1 MIKVIRIHCLTIL
14 SLMIVWQPALVV
26 ANPSAPIKIAA
37 IFPLTGQAKEANV
50 HAIEGVEI
58 AINEINTTGGL
69 LGKGVELIIVDNQ
82 STPIGSK
89 LAAERAVA
97 LGVSAIIGAGWSSHS
112 LAVARV
118 AERNNVPMIS
128 PHSTTPSLTSIGP
141 NIFRICFS
149 DEYQGVLIADFALTE
164 LQASRALVFVD
175 LTSDYSLE
183 LSRVFKEH
191 FREYGGL
198 IVAELE
204 YKISQMNYGQQVDMS
219 RQLAADVVFLSGHDE
234 SGMIASMLQDAGVK
248 AIPIGGDGWGV
259 KNFFTLGGDRLQR
272 GYYICHWSP
281 FSQNPVS
288 QAFIR
293 KYGKTATITE
303 PLVLSYD
310 AVSVLAEAI
319 KRAGTGD
326 SRAVRNQITLMNDFP
341 GVTGNLSF
349 DEQGNAIRGACVSEI
364 RNGKPFFM
372 KNIQIQ

>member
-1 MIKVIRIHCLTIL
+1 MKKVQGDHFLIFL
-14 SLMIVWQPALVV
+14 SLLLMWQPSLVAAV
-26 ANPSAPIKIAA
+26 GQPVRIAA
-37 IFPLTGQAKEANV
+37 IFALTGQAKEANV
-50 HAIEGVEI
+50 HAIKGVEI
-58 AINEINTTGGL
+58 AINEINTAGGL
-69 LGKGVELIIVDNQ
+69 LGQGVELVIVDNQ

-118 AERNNVPMIS
+118 AEQNNIPMIS
-128 PHSTTPSLTSIGP
+128 PHSTTPPLTSIGP
-141 NIFRICFS
+141 NIFRVCFS

-183 LSRVFKEH
+183 LSRVFNKH
-191 FREYGGL
+191 FREYGGE

-204 YKISQMNYGQQVDMS
+204 YKSTQMDFERQVD
-219 RQLAADVVFLSGHDE
+219 RARRLAADVVLLSGHDE
-234 SGMIASMLQDAGVK
+234 SGLIAAKLQAAKVR

-259 KNFFTLGGDRLQR
+259 KSFFTLGGSQLQR

-281 FSQNPVS
+281 LSQNPVS
-288 QAFIR
+288 QAFMR
-293 KYGKTATITE
+293 KYGPTTTITE

-319 KRAGTGD
+319 RLAGSGA
-326 SRAVRNQITLMNDFP
+326 SQAVRRQLAKLDNYQ

-372 KNIQIQ
+372 KSFQVQ